1 MTIPFTALEL
11 MMGVAILALLWR
23 NLALTDERDLLR
35 RWVHYVARGQA
46 TLRADDAHI
55 HLVPT
60 QGAPHEIAD

>member
-23 NLALTDERDLLR
+23 NLVLTSERDLLR

-46 TLRADDAHI
+46 TLRADEARI
-55 HLVPT
+55 HLIRT
-60 QGAPHEIAD
+60 QGARHDAVD